1 MAFPSTYNINY
12 YRGDT
17 YKFEISPK
25 TSDNEAFPLGGWSA
39 ILTIATSR
47 GPSPAFSVSAN
58 VTKKDNGTPNPTTFI
73 CEISPTTGRQLEGG
87 KQYVYDV
94 QMTKGDEIYTLLT
107 GTIFVTDD
115 ITGAGNG

>member
-25 TSDNEAFPLGGWSA
+25 DSTGAAFPLSGWSG

-47 GPSPAFSVSAN
+47 GPSPVFSVSTN
-58 VTKKDNGTPNPTTFI
+58 VPQNDSGTTFK
-73 CEISPTTGRQLEGG
+73 CEIAPTTGRQLEGG
-87 KQYVYDV
+87 TQYVYDV

-107 GTIFVTDD
+107 GTISVTND